1 MFQEYLENTFSNV
14 WILSNLHSEARILKD
29 KYVLWPLSREKYI
42 ESFGQNVIYYW
53 NTMQKAGYSAY
64 ISSNS
69 NVLFRT
75 VIITTVLKAIQWVIN
90 IFYIFIGILIPIN
103 ITQTTILHYHTNIPL
118 VLLVI
123 IAYYS
128 WTNTKDNFF
137 YYIYSVT
144 VIRVNL

>member
-1 MFQEYLENTFSNV
+1 MYEFSVIYTVEQEYYKTNMSGDLYPGKIYWVLLNV
-14 WILSNLHSEARILKD
+14 
-29 KYVLWPLSREKYI
+29 
-42 ESFGQNVIYYW
+42 NVIYYW
-53 NTMQKAGYSAY
+53 NTLQKAGYSAY

-75 VIITTVLKAIQWVIN
+75 VIITIVLKSIQWVIN
-90 IFYIFIGILIPIN
+90 IFYIFIEILIPIN
-103 ITQTTILHYHTNIPL
+103 ITQTTILHYHPNILL

-128 WTNTKDNFF
+128 WTNAKNNFF
-137 YYIYSVT
+137 CYIYSIT